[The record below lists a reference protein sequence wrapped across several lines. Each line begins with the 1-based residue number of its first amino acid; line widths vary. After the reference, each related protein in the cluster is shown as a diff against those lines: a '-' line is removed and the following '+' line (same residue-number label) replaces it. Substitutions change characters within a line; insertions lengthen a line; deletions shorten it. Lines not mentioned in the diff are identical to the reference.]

1 MIRKV
6 FLAFLAFGLVACGD
20 STGPESDFGI
30 YTLQTVNGEGLPA
43 VVEEIGTTFLKEI
56 TAGSITLNED
66 LTCSFSLSERE
77 TEDGDVTTRTETL
90 ETDECTYTIDNG
102 VLTLTVKEEGDATL
116 SIIGSAITLIDPD
129 TGDVYIFEK

>member
-1 MIRKV
+1 MTHRV
-6 FLAFLAFGLVACGD
+6 FLAFLVFGLVACGD
-20 STGPESDFGI
+20 STGPESVVGT

-43 VVEEIGTTFLKEI
+43 VIDEIGTTFLKEI

-77 TEDGDVTTRTETL
+77 TEDGEVTTRTETL

-102 VLTLTVKEEGDATL
+102 VLTLTVEEEGDANL
-116 SIIGSAITLIDPD
+116 SIIGSAITLVDPD
-129 TGDVYIFEK
+129 TGDVYVFEK